1 MSMPCPWTRCWKCS
15 GTDNNPINPDKMK
28 QHFIRYWALGLL
40 ALIVAL
46 AATAGDRVR
55 VGLAWQ
61 PNDAAYDRVVRSI
74 ELAGGEAVILPQ
86 LRPVGFDY
94 DNGVIGSKYVDE
106 FGVLLQQYA
115 DIVKRDTY
123 HGTDADALLAGVQ
136 AVVFLGGGDI
146 SSTLFAVP
154 QPWHGIADD
163 SPANATRDV
172 SEYLTM
178 AYCLDHDI
186 PVLGLCRGMQMLGV
200 VSGAPL
206 IQDLDKFFDEMGE
219 NYHYLHRM
227 MRDAEGR
234 RYYIQHDVVI
244 TDRNSLIYGIAG
256 TDTIADVPSWHHQ
269 VVGDVAGTP
278 LRVTGVTPT
287 DGVDIIEV
295 IERTDK
301 HFALGVQFHPEET
314 IRKHLD
320 HEHSAQWFMPLD
332 EAVKY
337 FSALIDH
344 ARQGRQFIQ
353 GRRYTHSDTTVYNKT
368 EAECYNFFAVLGQAE
383 QGSLDGAAAEL
394 SLLLNLFERRHP
406 DAGDVSIQEVA
417 KWATECG
424 WFAHASRRWEKTAT
438 PEYLAVARNV
448 LGGNRVL
455 PSNIVEHDC
464 REDLA
469 YIETNGIRYSPYEN
483 DKYVSGV
490 TVVYQAP
497 VHEHNGRKYGFRHP
511 VHWIFYNFPAAKS
524 DPFGSLCDEGCG
536 HVNVTSEDDIVR

>member
-1 MSMPCPWTRCWKCS
+1 
-15 GTDNNPINPDKMK
+15 MK
-28 QHFIRYWALGLL
+28 RYCAAIVLVL
-40 ALIVAL
+40 AVTLAAL
-46 AATAGDRVR
+46 AGDGARVR

-61 PNDAAYDRVVRSI
+61 PTSAAYDRVVLSI
-74 ELAGGEAVILPQ
+74 EQAGGEAVILPQ
-86 LRPVGFDY
+86 LRPAGFDY
-94 DNGVIGSKYVDE
+94 DSMALCPKYVDE
-106 FGVLLQQYA
+106 MGVLRQEYA
-115 DIVKRDTY
+115 DIVKRKTY
-123 HGTDADALLAGVQ
+123 HGTDADELLAGVQ

-146 SSTLFAVP
+146 SSTLFAQP

-178 AYCLDHDI
+178 SYCLDHDI

-206 IQDLDKFFDEMGE
+206 IQDLGNFFDEMGKK
-219 NYHYLHRM
+219 YHFLHRM
-227 MRDAEGR
+227 QRDAEGK
-234 RYYIQHDVVI
+234 RYYTPHDVTV
-244 TDRNSLIYGIAG
+244 TDSTSLLYEICGSHIVQ
-256 TDTIADVPSWHHQ
+256 DVPSWHHQ
-269 VVGDVAGTP
+269 VVGDVTGTP
-278 LRVTGVTPT
+278 LKVTGVTQT
-287 DGVDIIEV
+287 DGVDIIEA

-301 HFALGVQFHPEET
+301 HFALGVQFHPEEA
-314 IRKHLD
+314 IKQHVKGEPGASR
-320 HEHSAQWFMPLD
+320 FMPLE

-337 FSALIDH
+337 FTALIGH
-344 ARQGRQFIQ
+344 AQEGRHFIK
-353 GRRYTHSDTTVYNKT
+353 GRSYTRSDTTVYPKT
-368 EAECYNFFAVLGQAE
+368 DDECYNFFAVLGRAE

-406 DAGDVSIQEVA
+406 GAGDVSIQEVA

-438 PEYLAVARNV
+438 PEYVAVARNV

-469 YIETNGIRYSPYEN
+469 YIETNGVKYSPYQY

-497 VHEHNGRKYGFRHP
+497 VHEHNGRKFGFRHP
-511 VHWIFYNFPAAKS
+511 SHWIFYSFPAPKS

-536 HVNVTSEDDIVR
+536 HVNVSSAEDIIR

>member
-1 MSMPCPWTRCWKCS
+1 MRHWIVT
-15 GTDNNPINPDKMK
+15 I
-28 QHFIRYWALGLL
+28 LL
-40 ALIVAL
+40 AVTLTAM
-46 AATAGDRVR
+46 AGDSGRVR

-61 PNDAAYDRVVRSI
+61 PNEAAFERVVLSI
-74 ELAGGEAVILPQ
+74 EQAGGEAVILPQ
-86 LRPVGFDY
+86 MRPAGFDY
-94 DNGVIGSKYVDE
+94 DGTVICPKYTDE
-106 FGVLLQQYA
+106 MGVLLQQYA
-115 DIVKRDTY
+115 DMVKRDTY
-123 HGTDADALLAGVQ
+123 HGTDAEQLLAGVQ

-154 QPWHGIADD
+154 QPWHDIADD
-163 SPANATRDV
+163 SPADATRDV

-206 IQDLDKFFDEMGE
+206 IQDLGNFFDEMGK

-227 MRDAEGR
+227 QRDAEGK
-234 RYYIQHDVVI
+234 RYYTPHDVMV
-244 TDRNSLIYGIAG
+244 TDSTSLLFAISA
-256 TDTIADVPSWHHQ
+256 TDIIRDVPSWHHQ
-269 VVGDVAGTP
+269 VVGDVTGTP
-278 LRVTGVTPT
+278 LKVTGIAPT
-287 DGVDIIEV
+287 DGVDIIEA

-301 HFALGVQFHPEET
+301 HFALGVQYHPEEA
-314 IRKHLD
+314 IRKHINGLPD
-320 HEHSAQWFMPLD
+320 ADRFMPLED
-332 EAVKY
+332 AVKY
-337 FSALIDH
+337 FSALIEH
-344 ARQGRQFIQ
+344 AQEGRHFIQ
-353 GRRYTHSDTTVYNKT
+353 GTRYTRSDTTVYPKT
-368 EAECYNFFAVLGQAE
+368 DAECYNFFAVLGRAE
-383 QGSLDGAAAEL
+383 QGSLDGATAEL

-406 DAGDVSIQEVA
+406 DASDVSIQEVA

-464 REDLA
+464 MEDLA
-469 YIETNGIRYSPYEN
+469 YIETDGVRYSPYQR
-483 DKYVSGV
+483 DKYVSGK

-497 VHEHNGRKYGFRHP
+497 VHEHNGRKFGFRHP
-511 VHWIFYNFPAAKS
+511 VHWIFYSFPAAKS

-536 HVNVTSEDDIVR
+536 HENVTNEEDIVR

>member
-1 MSMPCPWTRCWKCS
+1 MRQS
-15 GTDNNPINPDKMK
+15 
-28 QHFIRYWALGLL
+28 FLRYWALVLVVL
-40 ALIVAL
+40 VVF
-46 AATAGDRVR
+46 TAGADDGAKVR
-55 VGLAWQ
+55 VGIAWQ
-61 PNDAAYDRVVRSI
+61 PTAASHDRVILSI
-74 ELAGGEAVILPQ
+74 EQAGGEAVILPQ
-86 LRPVGFDY
+86 MRPAGFDY
-94 DNGVIGSKYVDE
+94 DGETLCPQYVDE
-106 FGVLLQQYA
+106 AGVLLQQYA
-115 DIVKRDTY
+115 DVVKRDTY
-123 HGTDADALLAGVQ
+123 HGTGAEELLAGVQ

-146 SSTLFAVP
+146 SPTLFAVP
-154 QPWHGIADD
+154 QTWHGIADD
-163 SPANATRDV
+163 SPADATRDV

-206 IQDLDKFFDEMGE
+206 IQDLGTYFEGLGTP
-219 NYHYLHRM
+219 YHYLHRM
-227 MRDAEGR
+227 QRDAAGK
-234 RYYIQHDVVI
+234 RYYTPHDVTV
-244 TDRNSLIYGIAG
+244 TDSTSLLYALSG
-256 TDTIADVPSWHHQ
+256 TDVICAVPSWHHQ
-269 VVGDVAGTP
+269 VVGDVTGTP
-278 LRVTGVTPT
+278 LRVTGVTST
-287 DGVDIIEV
+287 DGVDIIEA

-301 HFALGVQFHPEET
+301 HFALGVQYHPEEA
-314 IRKHLD
+314 IRKHLTGQPD
-320 HEHSAQWFMPLD
+320 ADRFMPLD

-337 FSALIDH
+337 FAALIGH
-344 ARQGRQFIQ
+344 AQDGTRFIPGRA
-353 GRRYTHSDTTVYNKT
+353 YTRSDTTVYPKT
-368 EAECYNFFAVLGQAE
+368 AAECYNFFAVLGRAE

-455 PSNIVEHDC
+455 PPNIVEHDC

-469 YIETNGIRYSPYEN
+469 YIETNGVRYSPYQN

-511 VHWIFYNFPAAKS
+511 VHWIFYSFPAAKS
-524 DPFGSLCDEGCG
+524 DPFGWLCDEGCG
-536 HVNVTSEDDIVR
+536 HENVTNEEDIVR

>member
-1 MSMPCPWTRCWKCS
+1 
-15 GTDNNPINPDKMK
+15 MK
-28 QHFIRYWALGLL
+28 HSFLRYWTLGLL
-40 ALIVAL
+40 ALTVAL
-46 AATAGDRVR
+46 AATAGDKVR

-61 PNDAAYDRVVRSI
+61 PNEAARERVILSI
-74 ELAGGEAVILPQ
+74 EAAGGEAVILPQ
-86 LRPVGFDY
+86 MRPAGFDY
-94 DNGVIGSKYVDE
+94 DGINLTPKYTDENGVLRQE
-106 FGVLLQQYA
+106 YA
-115 DIVKRDTY
+115 DIVKRETY
-123 HGTDADALLAGVQ
+123 HGTDAEALLAGVQ

-154 QPWHGIADD
+154 QTWHGIADD

-206 IQDLDKFFDEMGE
+206 IQDLPTYFEGLGQP
-219 NYHYLHRM
+219 YHYLHRM
-227 MRDAEGR
+227 QRDAEGK
-234 RYYIQHDVVI
+234 RYYTPHDVVV
-244 TDRNSLIYGIAG
+244 TDRNSLLYAVTG
-256 TDTIADVPSWHHQ
+256 TDTICDVPSWHHQ
-269 VVGDVAGTP
+269 VVGDVTGTP
-278 LRVTGVTPT
+278 LRVTGVTMT
-287 DGVDIIEV
+287 DGVDIIEA

-301 HFALGVQFHPEET
+301 HFALGVQYHPEEA
-314 IRKHLD
+314 IKQHLKGQ
-320 HEHSAQWFMPLD
+320 SGASRFMPLD
-332 EAVKY
+332 KALKY
-337 FSALIDH
+337 FTALISNAQEGLH
-344 ARQGRQFIQ
+344 FIPGRA
-353 GRRYTHSDTTVYNKT
+353 YTRSDTTVYNKT
-368 EAECYNFFAVLGQAE
+368 AAECYNFFAVLGHAE

-406 DAGDVSIQEVA
+406 DADNVSIQEVA

-424 WFAHASRRWEKTAT
+424 WFAHASRRWEKTAS

-469 YIETNGIRYSPYEN
+469 YIETNGVRYSPYDN

-497 VHEHNGRKYGFRHP
+497 VHEHNGRKFGFRKP
-511 VHWIFYNFPAAKS
+511 VHWIFYSFPAAKS

-536 HVNVTSEDDIVR
+536 HENVTDVEDIIR

>member
-1 MSMPCPWTRCWKCS
+1 M
-15 GTDNNPINPDKMK
+15 MK
-28 QHFIRYWALGLL
+28 YWVIILL
-40 ALIVAL
+40 ALTLPVVAV
-46 AATAGDRVR
+46 AGGNAKVR
-55 VGLAWQ
+55 VGIAWQ
-61 PNDAAYDRVVRSI
+61 PTEASYERAVLSI
-74 ELAGGEAVILPQ
+74 EQAGGEAVVLPQ
-86 LRPVGFDY
+86 LRPAGFEYNDM
-94 DNGVIGSKYVDE
+94 VLCPKYVDE
-106 FGVLLQQYA
+106 SGVLLQQYA
-115 DIVKRDTY
+115 DIVKRNTY
-123 HGTDADALLAGVQ
+123 HGTDADELLAGVQ

-154 QPWHGIADD
+154 QTWHGIADD

-206 IQDLDKFFDEMGE
+206 IQDLGTYFDGLDQQ
-219 NYHYLHRM
+219 YHYLHRM
-227 MRDAEGR
+227 QRDAEGK
-234 RYYIQHDVVI
+234 RYYTPHDVTV
-244 TDRNSLIYGIAG
+244 TDSTSLLFAIAG
-256 TDTIADVPSWHHQ
+256 SDVIRNVPSWHHQ
-269 VVGDVAGTP
+269 VVGDVTGTP
-278 LRVTGVTPT
+278 LRVTGVTTT
-287 DGVDIIEV
+287 DGVDIVEA

-301 HFALGVQFHPEET
+301 HFALGVQYHPEEAVK
-314 IRKHLD
+314 KHLKD
-320 HEHSAQWFMPLD
+320 ASDASRFMPLD

-337 FSALIDH
+337 FTALIEH
-344 ARQGRQFIQ
+344 GQEGRRFIQ
-353 GRRYTHSDTTVYNKT
+353 GRAYTRSDTTVYNKT
-368 EAECYNFFAVLGQAE
+368 VAECYNFFAVLGRAE
-383 QGSLDGAAAEL
+383 QGSLEGAAAEL
-394 SLLLNLFERRHP
+394 SLLLNLYERRHP

-438 PEYLAVARNV
+438 PEYLAVAKNV

-455 PSNIVEHDC
+455 PPNIVEHDC

-469 YIETNGIRYSPYEN
+469 YIETNGVKYSPYDK

-497 VHEHNGRKYGFRHP
+497 IHEHNGRKFGFRHP
-511 VHWIFYNFPAAKS
+511 VHWIFYSFPAAKS

-536 HVNVTSEDDIVR
+536 HENVTSEEDIIR